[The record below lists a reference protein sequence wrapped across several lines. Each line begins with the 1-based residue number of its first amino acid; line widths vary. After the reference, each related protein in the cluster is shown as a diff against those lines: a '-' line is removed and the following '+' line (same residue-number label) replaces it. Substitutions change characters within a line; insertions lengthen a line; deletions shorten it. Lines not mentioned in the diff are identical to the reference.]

1 MSILRK
7 LRRWCPQPTKPI
19 LNNSTRLS
27 SPVVAGVLFVEI
39 VALLIAPLAYF
50 ALFPPTVNYG
60 VGQTFP
66 LSNSQIAA
74 SWPNLPTANQIV
86 KGAYLSAGPGAISS
100 VINATVLNMPDYY
113 HGGLVPVAYD
123 IWLQYNG
130 TWIEVPNSYLAT
142 NNPPPIPTLHSGFL
156 GTGLP
161 TEYFTLT
168 VIAIVTTSAAGTTY
182 LRLNKKKRTPKTGC
196 E

>member
-7 LRRWCPQPTKPI
+7 LRRWCPQPKTPTPA
-19 LNNSTRLS
+19 NFARLS
-27 SPVVAGVLFVEI
+27 TPIIAAVLFVEI
-39 VALLIAPLAYF
+39 VALLIAPMAYF

-74 SWPNLPTANQIV
+74 SWPNLPTANQIA
-86 KGAYLSAGPGAISS
+86 KGGYLLALPGGISS
-100 VINATVLNMPDYY
+100 VFNATVLNMPDYY
-113 HGGLVPVAYD
+113 HGGFWPVSYD

-161 TEYFTLT
+161 TEYFTLA
-168 VIAIVTTSAAGTTY
+168 VIAIVATSAAGTTY
-182 LRLNKKKRTPKTGC
+182 LRKNKKKVQS
-196 E
+196 

>member
-1 MSILRK
+1 MNILRK
-7 LRRWCPQPTKPI
+7 IRRWCPQPKTPATA
-19 LNNSTRLS
+19 NFARLS
-27 SPVVAGVLFVEI
+27 TPIIAGVLFVEI
-39 VALLIAPLAYF
+39 VALLIAPMAYF

-74 SWPNLPTANQIV
+74 SWPNLPTANQIA
-86 KGAYLSAGPGAISS
+86 KGGYLSAGPGAISS
-100 VINATVLNMPDYY
+100 VFNATVLNMPDYY
-113 HGGLVPVAYD
+113 HGGFWPVSYD

-142 NNPPPIPTLHSGFL
+142 NNPPPIPMLHSGFL

-161 TEYFTLT
+161 TEYFTIA
-168 VIAIVTTSAAGTTY
+168 VIAIVATSVAGTTY
-182 LRLNKKKRTPKTGC
+182 LRIKRKKVYS
-196 E
+196 